1 MQHILLMN
9 PEESDICKTSWT
21 LLQFKIPGGWIL
33 TNVKSKNSTF
43 IKANLNRKK
52 DKITIFLLW
61 NTTEQF
67 RYEDNTSKRTSSSL
81 ASVSH
86 SMIFLFD
93 VDLELNSLFV
103 FTHQEAFLRIR
114 CGKIKIKVRL
124 GRKHFTGIYS
134 TFTFSSV
141 NKITSFKMFWYLGGR
156 KVRQIS

>member
-1 MQHILLMN
+1 M
-9 PEESDICKTSWT
+9 
-21 LLQFKIPGGWIL
+21 

-124 GRKHFTGIYS
+124 GRKHFTGTYS

-141 NKITSFKMFWYLGGR
+141 NRLLPSKCFDIWVEERLDRFHRFFNDVSLFCYFWVLVC
-156 KVRQIS
+156 KNEM

>member
-1 MQHILLMN
+1 M
-9 PEESDICKTSWT
+9 
-21 LLQFKIPGGWIL
+21 

-114 CGKIKIKVRL
+114 CGKIKIKVVKNILPEPTLLSLSLVETRL
-124 GRKHFTGIYS
+124 LPSKCFDIWVEERLDRFHRFFNDVSLFCY
-134 TFTFSSV
+134 
-141 NKITSFKMFWYLGGR
+141 FWVLVC
-156 KVRQIS
+156 KNDM